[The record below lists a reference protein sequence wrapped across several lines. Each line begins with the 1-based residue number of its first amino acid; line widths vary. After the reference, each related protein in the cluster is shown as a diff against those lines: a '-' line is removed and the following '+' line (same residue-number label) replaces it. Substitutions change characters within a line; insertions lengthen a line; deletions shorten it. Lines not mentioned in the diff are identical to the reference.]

1 MSLNNDKSYFLLPA
15 FRMGR
20 LIAKVAL
27 VLTISKYN
35 FQLTNCDEMEFDSGS
50 VGVQAKNGIM
60 LKITKRIK

>member
-1 MSLNNDKSYFLLPA
+1 MINLFIFLTA

-35 FQLTNCDEMEFDSGS
+35 FQLTNFDELVFDSGS
-50 VGVQAKNGIM
+50 VGVQAKDGIM
-60 LKITKRIK
+60 LKISKRIK

>member
-1 MSLNNDKSYFLLPA
+1 
-15 FRMGR
+15 MGR

-35 FQLTNCDEMEFDSGS
+35 FQLTNCDKMEFDSGS